1 MKTLIN
7 IGRIKSQISI
17 LILKMLKCA
26 IKANETLYIS
36 LKKKRE
42 SNVQSFKR
50 AMEIKLASDVY
61 ISYLLIIESTF

>member
-1 MKTLIN
+1 MKTPIN

-36 LKKKRE
+36 FKKKR
-42 SNVQSFKR
+42 
-50 AMEIKLASDVY
+50 IKCSKLQTRWKSSWQATS